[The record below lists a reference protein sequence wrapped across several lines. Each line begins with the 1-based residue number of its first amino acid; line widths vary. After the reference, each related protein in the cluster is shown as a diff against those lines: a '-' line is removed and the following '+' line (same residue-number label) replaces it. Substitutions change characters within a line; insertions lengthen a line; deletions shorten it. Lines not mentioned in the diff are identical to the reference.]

1 MDQALTR
8 GSRLLA
14 VGGAA
19 SVLFGIAALV
29 WPGITLEVLVALFG
43 AFTLVFGALTL
54 VYAVDMATHHLAHW
68 VPMAL
73 SGIFGIAIGVV
84 TFFRPGI
91 TALALLY
98 LIAAWAVLT
107 GTLEIA
113 AGIEFTGQVKGAW
126 ALWVGGLASVAFGF
140 IIALRPASG
149 LLTIVWLIGIYA
161 IALGVTR
168 LVYAYRIQR
177 GKEAITSA
185 VKSFQQPVPAGSR

>member
-1 MDQALTR
+1 MDQALTK

-14 VGGAA
+14 IGGVV
-19 SVLFGIAALV
+19 SVLFGVGALV
-29 WPGITLEVLVALFG
+29 WPGITLAVLVVLFG
-43 AFTLVFGALTL
+43 AFALVFGGLTL
-54 VYAVDMATHHLAHW
+54 GYALDMASHHVGHW

-73 SGIFGIAIGVV
+73 SGVFGIVIGVF

-98 LIAAWAVLT
+98 TIAAWAILT
-107 GTLEIA
+107 GVLEIA
-113 AGIEFTGQVKGAW
+113 AGVEFTGQVKGAW
-126 ALWVGGLASVAFGF
+126 ALGLGGLASVAFGF

-168 LVYAYRIQR
+168 MVYAYQIQK
-177 GKEAITSA
+177 GKEA
-185 VKSFQQPVPAGSR
+185 VKTAIKTFQEPVPAGTR

>member
-1 MDQALTR
+1 MDQALTK

-14 VGGAA
+14 IGGFA
-19 SVLFGIAALV
+19 SVLFGIGALV
-29 WPGITLEVLVALFG
+29 WPGITLEVLVVMFG
-43 AFTLVFGALTL
+43 AFTLVFGGLTL
-54 VYAVDMATHHLAHW
+54 VYALDLASHHVGHW
-68 VPMAL
+68 VPMAI
-73 SGIFGIAIGVV
+73 SGVFGIAIGVV

-98 LIAAWAVLT
+98 TIAAWAILT
-107 GTLEIA
+107 GVLEIA
-113 AGIEFTGQVKGAW
+113 AGVEFTGQVKGSW

-168 LVYAYRIQR
+168 MVYAYRIQT
-177 GKEAITSA
+177 GKEA
-185 VKSFQQPVPAGSR
+185 VKTAIGSFQQQVPAGTR

>member
-14 VGGAA
+14 IGGAG
-19 SVLFGIAALV
+19 SVLFGVGALV

-43 AFTLVFGALTL
+43 AFTLFFGGLTL
-54 VYAVDMATHHLAHW
+54 AYAVEMASHHVGHW
-68 VPMAL
+68 VPMAV
-73 SGIFGIAIGVV
+73 SGVFGIAIGVI

-98 LIAAWAVLT
+98 TIAAWAILT
-107 GTLEIA
+107 GVLEIA
-113 AGIEFTGQVKGAW
+113 AGVEFTGLVKGS
-126 ALWVGGLASVAFGF
+126 WVVWLGGLASVAFGF

-149 LLTIVWLIGIYA
+149 LLTIVWLIGVYA

-168 LVYAYRIQR
+168 LVYAYRIQK
-177 GKEAITSA
+177 GKEA
-185 VKSFQQPVPAGSR
+185 VKSAIASFQHPVPAGMR

>member
-14 VGGAA
+14 LGGVA

-43 AFTLVFGALTL
+43 AFALVLGGVTL
-54 VYAVDMATHHLAHW
+54 VYALDMASHHVAHW
-68 VPMAL
+68 VPMAI
-73 SGIFGIAIGVV
+73 SGVAGIAIGAV

-98 LIAAWAVLT
+98 TIAVWAILT

-113 AGIEFTGQVKGAW
+113 AGIEFTGKVKGAW

-149 LLTIVWLIGIYA
+149 LLTIVWLIGVYA

-168 LVYAYRIQR
+168 MVYAYRIQQT
-177 GKEAITSA
+177 KEAISST
-185 VKSFQQPVPAGSR
+185 VKSFQQPAPAGTR